1 MMEWTLALLFGA
13 AVLLLILSVI
23 KSKQSSKGVEEQIDQ
38 FTISFLKELNQ
49 LQQKVQNVEIDTEI
63 IAQKTGAS
71 KQRLLLREVIDLHR
85 RGYSLES
92 ISEKFQLTETEI
104 KNLLAPYIKSK
115 DERSEVSNEST
126 FNA

>member
-13 AVLLLILSVI
+13 AVILLILSFV
-23 KSKQSSKGVEEQIDQ
+23 KSKQSSNGVEQQIDQ

-71 KQRLLLREVIDLHR
+71 KQLLVLREVIDLHR

-92 ISEKFQLTETEI
+92 IAEKSQLTEDEI
-104 KNLLAPYIKSK
+104 KRLLAPYIKSK
-115 DERSEVSNEST
+115 DERSVVTYESSI
-126 FNA
+126 NA

>member
-13 AVLLLILSVI
+13 AVVLLILSFI
-23 KSKQSSKGVEEQIDQ
+23 KSKQVKQEKEQQMEQ

-49 LQQKVQNVEIDTEI
+49 LQQKIQDVEIDTEI
-63 IAQKTGAS
+63 IAQKTGLS

-92 ISEKFQLTETEI
+92 ITAKSQMTEDEI
-104 KNLLAPYIKSK
+104 KRLLAPYIKSK
-115 DERSEVSNEST
+115 VERSDVTNESSN
-126 FNA
+126 NA

>member
-13 AVLLLILSVI
+13 AVVLLILSFI
-23 KSKQSSKGVEEQIDQ
+23 KSKQLKQEKEQQMEQ

-49 LQQKVQNVEIDTEI
+49 LQQKIQDVEIDTEI
-63 IAQKTGAS
+63 IAQKTGLS

-92 ISEKFQLTETEI
+92 ITAKSQMTEDEI
-104 KNLLAPYIKSK
+104 KRLLAPYIKSK
-115 DERSEVSNEST
+115 VERSDVTNESSN
-126 FNA
+126 NA

>member
-13 AVLLLILSVI
+13 AVVLLILSFI
-23 KSKQSSKGVEEQIDQ
+23 KSKQSKQEAEQQMEQ

-49 LQQKVQNVEIDTEI
+49 LQEKVQNVELDTEI
-63 IAQKTGAS
+63 ISQKTGLS

-92 ISEKFQLTETEI
+92 IAEKNKMSENEI
-104 KNLLAPYIKSK
+104 KRLLAPYINSK
-115 DERSEVSNEST
+115 DERSEVVNENT
-126 FNA
+126 INA

>member
-13 AVLLLILSVI
+13 AVILLILSVI
-23 KSKQSSKGVEEQIDQ
+23 KSKQSSKRVEEQIDQ

>member
-13 AVLLLILSVI
+13 AVILLILSFV

-71 KQRLLLREVIDLHR
+71 KQRLVLREVIDLHR

-92 ISEKFQLTETEI
+92 IAEKSQLNEDEI
-104 KNLLAPYIKSK
+104 KRLLAPYIKSK
-115 DERSEVSNEST
+115 DERSEVTYESSI
-126 FNA
+126 NA